1 MLTYK
6 YIYILENYIFLQV
19 LEILGRK
26 FGTTT
31 NSKGYKLLPSYIR
44 VIQGD
49 GVSYETL
56 EEIGMNLKKHSWS
69 IDNVTFGSGGAL
81 LQKIDRDTQKCAYK
95 CSAAVIDGK
104 EASIKKMWHMCLK

>member
-1 MLTYK
+1 M
-6 YIYILENYIFLQV
+6 QV

-31 NSKGYKLLPSYIR
+31 NSKGYKVLPSYIR

-56 EEIGMNLKKHSWS
+56 EEIGMNLKKHFWS
-69 IDNVTFGSGGAL
+69 IDNVNFGSGGAL

-95 CSAAVIDGK
+95 CSAAIIDGK
-104 EASIKKMWHMCLK
+104 EASI